1 MEEKRELNISFN
13 KSGSGSYT
21 PRISLPATWINEMG
35 IDKENRKVSVTFK
48 DGKIIIYYKNL
59 LELILRG
66 FYFFVCI
73 SLYIIFF

>member
-48 DGKIIIYYKNL
+48 DGQIVIEKVK
-59 LELILRG
+59 E
-66 FYFFVCI
+66 
-73 SLYIIFF
+73 

>member
-48 DGKIIIYYKNL
+48 DGQIVIEKS
-59 LELILRG
+59 E
-66 FYFFVCI
+66 
-73 SLYIIFF
+73 

>member
-48 DGKIIIYYKNL
+48 DGKIIIEKA
-59 LELILRG
+59 E
-66 FYFFVCI
+66 
-73 SLYIIFF
+73 

>member
-48 DGKIIIYYKNL
+48 DGQIIIEKA
-59 LELILRG
+59 E
-66 FYFFVCI
+66 
-73 SLYIIFF
+73 

>member
-48 DGKIIIYYKNL
+48 DGKIIIEK
-59 LELILRG
+59 
-66 FYFFVCI
+66 VKK
-73 SLYIIFF
+73 

>member
-35 IDKENRKVSVTFK
+35 IDKENRKVSVAFK
-48 DGKIIIYYKNL
+48 DGQIIIEKA
-59 LELILRG
+59 E
-66 FYFFVCI
+66 
-73 SLYIIFF
+73 